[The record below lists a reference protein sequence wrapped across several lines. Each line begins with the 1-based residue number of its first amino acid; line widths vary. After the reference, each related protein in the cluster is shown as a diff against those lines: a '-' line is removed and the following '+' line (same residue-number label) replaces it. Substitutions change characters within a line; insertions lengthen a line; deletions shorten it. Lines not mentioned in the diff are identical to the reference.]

1 METFSQK
8 VINQFFQGFY
18 DKRVEI
24 MYNLGKD
31 HKGSLDLSML
41 LFWFSVIDF
50 YGGIFYVGHNNTI
63 LKNRDGSFKLTNY
76 KTFERFIYDFFPKP
90 EKEYGKFI
98 YKIFRSGVVHQLSPK
113 KGGIVWD
120 EDECRLVWTLPEGD
134 YENKIAML
142 NVYKF
147 QVLTYQSY
155 NCYKEK
161 ILTGSLDKHCENIY
175 NNLLKEPDGLEDERV
190 FNEQYKILI
199 EKGILI

>member
-24 MYNLGKD
+24 MYNLGKA

-50 YGGIFYVGHNNTI
+50 YGGIFYVGHNNTT
-63 LKNRDGSFKLTNY
+63 LKNWDGSFKLTNY

-98 YKIFRSGVVHQLSPK
+98 YQIFRSGVVHQLSPK
-113 KGGIVWD
+113 KGGIMWD

-134 YENKIAML
+134 CENKIAIL

-147 QVLTYQSY
+147 QELTYQSY
-155 NCYKEK
+155 NYYKEK

-175 NNLLKEPDGLEDERV
+175 NNLLKEPDGLSDERV

-199 EKGILI
+199 EKGIRI